1 MHLFEKS
8 KIDLEGKDV
17 VVLGRSDIVGKPIA
31 RLLTKANANVTVV
44 HSKTPLDKLKNY
56 LGDADI
62 VVAAIGQPQF
72 VKGEWLKDGVVVIDV
87 GTNFIPDA
95 SKNLVNV
102 WLVMLIL
109 NQLKPKPVSSLQ
121 FQVVLVQ

>member
-44 HSKTPLDKLKNY
+44 HSKHH
-56 LGDADI
+56 
-62 VVAAIGQPQF
+62 
-72 VKGEWLKDGVVVIDV
+72 
-87 GTNFIPDA
+87 
-95 SKNLVNV
+95 
-102 WLVMLIL
+102 
-109 NQLKPKPVSSLQ
+109 
-121 FQVVLVQ
+121 